1 MEVFTKWL
9 TDHVALLSAGA
20 AVVTIIGLTYAG
32 LRHVLSPVVRR
43 TTLPVLKRK
52 PAGSVTEAALSDTSD
67 APPVAPHKPTLH
79 DDHVSLAVVRFE
91 TLSQN
96 EDDNILAQ
104 GIALEVIALIT
115 PVPDIRVCSRNT
127 TMQWG
132 SDAAGMREAAE
143 QFNASF
149 ALSGHLQRA
158 QDRIRIIA
166 RLSDIRLDKEVWTQ
180 SYDRNI
186 EDLFAV
192 QNEIARAIVGEI
204 LGQVRLSETLL
215 TRKTAVQYL
224 DAWGLLH
231 KAYYF
236 WLTNF
241 SLENVDHAIGYLRR
255 AVALAPGYP
264 APQAAL
270 AMLLT
275 QQITNWI
282 CVDDDA
288 AIREAS
294 EMIEGAYRMAP
305 NDIDVLEN
313 AGVVWQNIGQGSRAI
328 MALRHCV
335 DLAPLNLISRGY
347 LAMTLAFTRGEDGAR
362 EAKQLLEENFAIAPK
377 HPSVPYW
384 HWFIAIAEQGLG
396 NYASSIER
404 CTKSLQGQPHWVHTH
419 YFLANAHCVLGDVSA
434 ARQHLAWAVAINP
447 AVTPRRYL
455 DNLQRITG
463 SDALS
468 APFVRGL
475 LDARL
480 IEQQVIDAQS

>member
-1 MEVFTKWL
+1 MELFTKWL

-43 TTLPVLKRK
+43 TSLPMLKRERGRSVVEAAPRDASDAPLGDPRK
-52 PAGSVTEAALSDTSD
+52 PA
-67 APPVAPHKPTLH
+67 LH

-91 TLSQN
+91 TLSLN
-96 EDDNILAQ
+96 DDDKILAS

-132 SDAAGMREAAE
+132 SDAAGVREAAE

-166 RLSDIRLDKEVWTQ
+166 RLTDIRFDKEVWTQ
-180 SYDRNI
+180 SYDRNL

-192 QNEIARAIVGEI
+192 QHEIARAIVGEI

-215 TRKTAVQYL
+215 SRKTAVQYL

-241 SLENVDHAIGYLRR
+241 SLDNVDHAIGYLRR
-255 AVALAPGYP
+255 AVALAPDYP
-264 APQAAL
+264 APRAAL

-282 CVDDDA
+282 CADDDA

-294 EMIEGAYRMAP
+294 EMIEGAYRIAP

-313 AGVVWQNIGQGSRAI
+313 AGVVWQNLGQGSRAI

-335 DLAPLNLISRGY
+335 ELAPLNLISRGY
-347 LAMTLAFTRGEDGAR
+347 LAMTLAFTRGKDGAR
-362 EAKQLLEENFAIAPK
+362 EAKHLIEENFAIAPK

-396 NYASSIER
+396 NYQQSIER
-404 CTKSLQGQPHWVHTH
+404 CTKSLQGQPHWIHSH
-419 YFLANAHCVLGDVSA
+419 FFLANAHCVLGDVAA
-434 ARQHLAWAVAINP
+434 ARQHLARAVAINP
-447 AVTPRRYL
+447 AVTPRRYR
-455 DNLQRITG
+455 DNLNRITG
-463 SDALS
+463 SDAVS
-468 APFVRGL
+468 APFMRGL
-475 LDARL
+475 LDANL
-480 IEQQVIDAQS
+480 IG

>member
-1 MEVFTKWL
+1 MELFTKWL
-9 TDHVALLSAGA
+9 IDHVALLSAGA
-20 AVVTIIGLTYAG
+20 AAVTIIGLTYAG

-43 TTLPVLKRK
+43 TSLPALKREQGGGV
-52 PAGSVTEAALSDTSD
+52 AGAAPRNEND
-67 APPVAPHKPTLH
+67 APPAAPLKPTLH
-79 DDHVSLAVVRFE
+79 DDHVSLAVLRFE
-91 TLSQN
+91 ALSQN
-96 EDDNILAQ
+96 DDDKILAS

-149 ALSGHLQRA
+149 ALSGHLQRV
-158 QDRIRIIA
+158 QDRVRIIA
-166 RLSDIRLDKEVWTQ
+166 RLTDIRFDKEVWTQ
-180 SYDRNI
+180 TYDRNL
-186 EDLFAV
+186 EDVFTV

-215 TRKTAVQYL
+215 SRKTAVQDL

-241 SLENVDHAIGYLRR
+241 SLENVDHAIAYLRR
-255 AVALAPGYP
+255 AVALAPDYP
-264 APQAAL
+264 APRAAL

-282 CVDDDA
+282 CADDEA

-294 EMIEGAYRMAP
+294 EMIDGAYRMAP

-335 DLAPLNLISRGY
+335 ELAPLNLISRGY

-384 HWFIAIAEQGLG
+384 HWFTGIAEQGLG
-396 NYASSIER
+396 NYAQSIER

-419 YFLANAHCVLGDVSA
+419 FFLANAHCVLGDVPA
-434 ARQHLAWAVAINP
+434 ARQHFAWAVAINP

-455 DNLQRITG
+455 NNLNRITG

-475 LDARL
+475 LDANL
-480 IEQQVIDAQS
+480 ID